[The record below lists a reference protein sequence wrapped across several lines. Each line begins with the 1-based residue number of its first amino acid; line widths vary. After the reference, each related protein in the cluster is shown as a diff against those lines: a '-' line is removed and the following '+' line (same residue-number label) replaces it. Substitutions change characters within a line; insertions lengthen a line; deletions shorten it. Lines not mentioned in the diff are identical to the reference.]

1 MRLRGILFSLLY
13 GLGVH
18 SVAFGADVKNIR
30 VWSTQNETRVVL
42 DMNEK
47 PVYSYFTLTNPD
59 RLVLDLVDSDVA
71 SVLPLTQIDS
81 LILKKVR
88 KSNPAKKNNYRLVF
102 ELVEK
107 VTPRFEILAP
117 EGRFDHRLVIDFPNG
132 KNTKNTNSPASK
144 KTVTAPKVEPKAS
157 PPAEPA
163 AFDFNALNTL
173 DFGTDDI
180 IIAVD
185 PGHGGS
191 DPGALGPLRG
201 KKRNYEKNVTLP
213 ISQQVVNQ
221 LNKVQGIKAVLTR
234 TGDYFVGL
242 NRRSEIAR
250 QNRAHLL
257 VSIHADGF
265 HQPQPSG
272 ASVWVLS
279 NGRAQNEI
287 GRWIEKH
294 EEQSDL
300 LGGGGVLLQNNEDK
314 NLSRAVL
321 DLLKRN
327 SQKEA
332 YEVARNVLGELKK
345 VTHLHRSTPAAA
357 SLAVLKSPDI
367 PSLLVE
373 AGFMSNPKEEQLLQ
387 TKAHQQKIAN
397 AVFKGIV
404 GYFSASPPDG
414 TLLSALK
421 GVKHRVKTGESLES
435 IGKKYGVSA
444 SKIKADSN
452 LESNTLREGQV
463 VIVRGVSANRLLAL
477 AKNPPSSISNTLVH
491 TVKSG
496 DYLGRIARQ
505 YGVSID
511 SIRSNNKLT
520 SDTLRLGQILKIK
533 GGETGKTS
541 NKQHTVQRGEY
552 LEKIANRY
560 GVSVSSIRKSNGLN
574 SDSLAI
580 GQKLTIPGN

>member
-1 MRLRGILFSLLY
+1 MRWRGILFSLLY

-30 VWSTQNETRVVL
+30 IWPTQGETRVVL

-47 PVYSYFTLTNPD
+47 PVYSYFTLTKPD
-59 RLVLDLVDSDVA
+59 RLVLDLVDSKVA
-71 SVLPLTQIDS
+71 SLLPLTEIDS

-107 VTPRFEILAP
+107 VTPKFEILAP

-132 KNTKNTNSPASK
+132 KNTKNTKNIKDPIPV
-144 KTVTAPKVEPKAS
+144 KTLEAPKQNAS
-157 PPAEPA
+157 NEA
-163 AFDFNALNTL
+163 ATFESKGLNTL

-180 IIAVD
+180 IIAID

-191 DPGALGPLRG
+191 DPGALGPGRG

-213 ISQQVVNQ
+213 ISRQVVEQ
-221 LNKVQGIKAVLTR
+221 LNKIEGIKAVMTR

-250 QNRAHLL
+250 KNRAHLL

-279 NGRAQNEI
+279 NGRAQNEM

-300 LGGGGVLLQNNEDK
+300 LGGGGVLLENNDDK

-327 SQKEA
+327 SQKEG
-332 YEVARNVLGELKK
+332 YEVAKNVLKELKK
-345 VTHLHRSTPAAA
+345 VTHLHKSAPAAA

-373 AGFMSNPKEEQLLQ
+373 AGFMSNPKEEKLLQ
-387 TKAHQQKIAN
+387 TKSHQKKIAN
-397 AVFKGIV
+397 AIFKGIIA
-404 GYFSASPPDG
+404 YFRASPPDG

-421 GVKHRVKTGESLES
+421 GVKHRVKSGQSLAS
-435 IGKKYGVSA
+435 IAQKYGVSA
-444 SKIKADSN
+444 SKIKSDNKLDS
-452 LESNTLREGQV
+452 SSLREGQV
-463 VIVRGVSANRLLAL
+463 VIVRGVRTNKLLAL
-477 AKNPPSSISNTLVH
+477 SKNPPSSISSMLVH
-491 TVKSG
+491 TVKNG
-496 DYLGRIARQ
+496 DYLGRIAKQ
-505 YGVSID
+505 YGVSIE
-511 SIRSNNKLT
+511 SIRSNNKLR
-520 SDTLRLGQILKIK
+520 SDTLKLGQTLKIM
-533 GGETGKTS
+533 GGEAGS
-541 NKQHTVQRGEY
+541 SQHTVRRGEY
-552 LEKIANRY
+552 LEKIANKY
-560 GVSVSSIRKSNGLN
+560 GVSVSSIRKLNGLS

-580 GQKLTIPGN
+580 GQILTIPGK

>member
-30 VWSTQNETRVVL
+30 IWSTQDKTRVVL

-47 PVYSYFTLTNPD
+47 PVYSYFTLTKPD

-71 SVLPLTQIDS
+71 SMLPLTKIDS

-107 VTPRFEILAP
+107 VTPTFEILAP
-117 EGRFDHRLVIDFPNG
+117 EGRFDHRLMIDFPNG
-132 KNTKNTNSPASK
+132 KNTKNTNTPAPE
-144 KTVTAPKVEPKAS
+144 KTVKAPKAKAPVES
-157 PPAEPA
+157 T
-163 AFDFNALNTL
+163 AFDFKGLNTL
-173 DFGTDDI
+173 DFGIDDI
-180 IIAVD
+180 IIAID

-191 DPGALGPLRG
+191 DPGALGPARG

-213 ISQQVVNQ
+213 ISRQVVEQ
-221 LNKVQGIKAVLTR
+221 LNKVKGIKAVMTR
-234 TGDYFVGL
+234 TGDYFVDL

-250 QNRAHLL
+250 KNRAHLL

-294 EEQSDL
+294 EEQSNL
-300 LGGGGVLLQNNEDK
+300 LGGGGVLLENNDDK

-332 YEVARNVLGELKK
+332 YDVAKNVLGELKK
-345 VTHLHRSTPAAA
+345 VTRLHKSTPAAA

-373 AGFMSNPKEEQLLQ
+373 AGFMSNPKEEKLLL
-387 TKAHQQKIAN
+387 TKSHQNKIAD
-397 AVFKGIV
+397 AIFKGIIS
-404 GYFSASPPDG
+404 YFRASPPDG
-414 TLLSALK
+414 TLLSASK
-421 GVKHRVKTGESLES
+421 GVKHRVKSGQSLAS
-435 IGKKYGVSA
+435 IAQTYGVSA
-444 SKIKADSN
+444 SKIKSDNKLDS
-452 LESNTLREGQV
+452 SSLREGQV
-463 VIVRGVSANRLLAL
+463 VVVRGVSTNRLLAL
-477 AKNPPSSISNTLVH
+477 AKNSPSSSSSSNMLVH

-496 DYLGRIARQ
+496 DYLGRIAKQ

-511 SIRSNNKLT
+511 SIRTNNGLRT
-520 SDTLRLGQILKIK
+520 DTLKLGQTLKIRGNK
-533 GGETGKTS
+533 AS
-541 NKQHTVQRGEY
+541 NSQHTVQGGEY
-552 LEKIANRY
+552 LEKIANKY
-560 GVSVSSIRKSNGLN
+560 GVSVNNIRKVNGLS

-580 GQKLTIPGN
+580 GQVLTIPGN